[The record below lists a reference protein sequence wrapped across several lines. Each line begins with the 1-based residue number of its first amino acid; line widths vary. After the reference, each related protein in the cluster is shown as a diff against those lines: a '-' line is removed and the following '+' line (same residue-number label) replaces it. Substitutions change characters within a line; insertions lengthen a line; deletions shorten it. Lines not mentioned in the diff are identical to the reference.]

1 MKDKTRRENPDFYPL
16 SFRLCP
22 LKTYMRALLLV
33 LSLAFAHTAVAQ
45 DAKLITEAKKEAK
58 VVIYGSMETE
68 VFEGIQQSFERK
80 TGIKVDYWRA
90 SGAAVLER
98 ASTERKANRVAY
110 DLVLNNAGPMEILLA
125 DGALAKYD
133 SPLAKNFAPE
143 FLHPQLGPSYRTSI
157 VGITYNKDIISPDK
171 APKSLED
178 LLKPEY
184 KGKLAFPDPS
194 RGAVAIM
201 WPMSLYKLMGKDR
214 ADKYLRDL
222 AATKPVIV
230 EGVLPAAERV
240 IAGET
245 PIAITYLKFV
255 VSFGQKGAP
264 LEYVRQ
270 EKLLGHGHA
279 IALSSKAARPNAAKA
294 FLDYFYS
301 DESLKIMAKF
311 GEFVTRKGIYPPL
324 ADAEKI
330 QVVPMDEPD
339 ANTFAEKRKEYRKIF
354 Q

>member
-1 MKDKTRRENPDFYPL
+1 M
-16 SFRLCP
+16 S
-22 LKTYMRALLLV
+22 ALLLLV
-33 LSLAFAHTAVAQ
+33 SLIFAQSAFAQ
-45 DAKLITEAKKEAK
+45 DAKLNAEAKKEGK

-68 VFEGIQQSFERK
+68 IFEGIQQSFEKK

-90 SGAAVLER
+90 AGATVLER
-98 ASTERKANRVAY
+98 ASSERKANKVAY

-125 DGALAKYD
+125 ENALAKYD

-157 VGITYNKDIISPDK
+157 VGIVYNKSIISPDK

-178 LLKPEY
+178 LLKPEFR
-184 KGKLAFPDPS
+184 GKLAFPDPS
-194 RGAVAIM
+194 RGAVAVM

-222 AATKPVIV
+222 GATKPVIV

-240 IAGET
+240 TTGET
-245 PIAITYLKFV
+245 PIAITYLKYV
-255 VSFGQKGAP
+255 IGFGQKGAP
-264 LEYVRQ
+264 MDYVRQ
-270 EKLLGHGHA
+270 DKMLGHGHA
-279 IALSSKAARPNAAKA
+279 IALSNRAAHANAAKA
-294 FLDYFYS
+294 FLDYFYG

-324 ADAEKI
+324 PDADKI
-330 QVVPMDEPD
+330 QVVEMDEPD
-339 ANTFAEKRKEYRKIF
+339 TNTFAEKRKEYRKIF

>member
-1 MKDKTRRENPDFYPL
+1 
-16 SFRLCP
+16 
-22 LKTYMRALLLV
+22 MRTLLL
-33 LSLAFAHTAVAQ
+33 LFTFCLAPSVFAQ
-45 DAKLITEAKKEAK
+45 DAKLLVEGKKEGK

-68 VFEGIQQSFERK
+68 IFEGIQKSFEKK
-80 TGIKVDYWRA
+80 TGISVDYWRA
-90 SGAAVLER
+90 AGATVLER
-98 ASTERKANRVAY
+98 ALSEKRANKAAY
-110 DLVLNNAGPMEILLA
+110 DLVLNNAGPMEILLTE
-125 DGALAKYD
+125 GALAKYD

-143 FLHPQLGPSYRTSI
+143 FIHPQLGPSYRTSI
-157 VGITYNKDIISPDK
+157 VGIVYNKSIISPDR

-178 LLKPEY
+178 LLKPEF

-194 RGAVAIM
+194 RGAVAVM
-201 WPMSLYKLMGKDR
+201 WPMSLYKLMGRDR

-240 IAGET
+240 TTGET
-245 PIAITYLKFV
+245 PLAITYLKYV
-255 VSFGQKGAP
+255 IIFGQKGAP
-264 LEYVRQ
+264 LDYVRQ
-270 EKLLGHGHA
+270 DKMLGHGHA
-279 IALSSKAARPNAAKA
+279 IALSNKALHANAGKA

-324 ADAEKI
+324 ADTDKI
-330 QVVPMDEPD
+330 QVVAMDEPD
-339 ANTFAEKRKEYRKIF
+339 ANTMAEKRKEYRKIF